1 MNSQRVGRPIQILL
15 VEDNPADARLTLEAL
30 KDGKLQNRLHIVN
43 NGMEAIAFLHRK
55 GKYADAPNP
64 DFILLDL
71 NMPLMNGS
79 QLLAEVKQDSGL
91 KHIPVAILTGS
102 QAAED
107 IERAYNL
114 HADCYV
120 TKPID
125 LEEFITAVRSI
136 VDSLLNQCEIADGGI
151 VIA

>member
-1 MNSQRVGRPIQILL
+1 VNSQRVGRPIQILL
-15 VEDNPADARLTLEAL
+15 VEDNPGDARLTLEAL
-30 KDGKLQNRLHIVN
+30 KDGEVQNRLYIVN
-43 NGMEAIAFLHRK
+43 SGMEAIAFLRRK

-79 QLLAEVKQDSGL
+79 QLLAEVKQDSAL
-91 KHIPVAILTGS
+91 KNIPVAILTGS

-107 IERAYNL
+107 IARAYNL
-114 HADCYV
+114 HADCFV

-125 LEEFITAVRSI
+125 LEEFIMAVKSI
-136 VDSLLNQCEIADGGI
+136 VDSLLNQREIADGGR
-151 VIA
+151 VIG

>member
-1 MNSQRVGRPIQILL
+1 VNSQRVGRPIQILL
-15 VEDNPADARLTLEAL
+15 VEDNPGDARLTLEAL
-30 KDGKLQNRLHIVN
+30 KDGKVQNRLYIVN
-43 NGMEAIAFLHRK
+43 SGMEAIAFLRRK

-79 QLLAEVKQDSGL
+79 QLLAEVKQDSAL

-107 IERAYNL
+107 ITRAYNL
-114 HADCYV
+114 HADYYV

-125 LEEFITAVRSI
+125 LEEFIMAVKSI
-136 VDSLLNQCEIADGGI
+136 VDSLLNQREIADGGR
-151 VIA
+151 VIG

>member
-1 MNSQRVGRPIQILL
+1 MNSQRVGQPIQILL
-15 VEDNPADARLTLEAL
+15 VEDNPGDARLTLEAL
-30 KDGKLQNRLHIVN
+30 KDGKVQNRLYIVN
-43 NGMEAIAFLHRK
+43 SGMEAIAFLRRK

-64 DFILLDL
+64 DFIVLDL

-79 QLLAEVKQDSGL
+79 QLLAEVKQDSAL

-107 IERAYNL
+107 ITRAYNL

-125 LEEFITAVRSI
+125 LEEFIMAVKSI
-136 VDSLLNQCEIADGGI
+136 VDSLLNQREIADGGR
-151 VIA
+151 VIG

>member
-1 MNSQRVGRPIQILL
+1 MNNQRVGQPIQILL
-15 VEDNPADARLTLEAL
+15 VEDNPGDARLTLEAL
-30 KDGKLQNRLHIVN
+30 KDYKVQNRLYIVN
-43 NGMEAIAFLHRK
+43 GGMEAIAFLRRK

-64 DFILLDL
+64 DFIVLDL

-79 QLLAEVKQDSGL
+79 QLLAEVKQDSAL

-107 IERAYNL
+107 IDRAYNL

-125 LEEFITAVRSI
+125 LEEFIMAVKSI
-136 VDSLLNQCEIADGGI
+136 VDSLLNQREIADGGR
-151 VIA
+151 VIG

>member
-1 MNSQRVGRPIQILL
+1 MNSQTVGRPIQILL
-15 VEDNPADARLTLEAL
+15 IEDNPGDVRLTVEAL
-30 KDGKLQNRLHIVN
+30 KDGKVQNRPYIVN
-43 NGMEAIAFLHRK
+43 NGTEAIAFLCRK

-71 NMPLMNGS
+71 DIPLMNGW
-79 QLLAEVKQDSGL
+79 QLLAEVKRDSAL

-107 IERAYNL
+107 IAKAYSL
-114 HADCYV
+114 HADYYV

-125 LEEFITAVRSI
+125 LEEFIMAVKSI
-136 VDSLLNQCEIADGGI
+136 VDFYLTTVKLPTEEK
-151 VIA
+151 

>member
-1 MNSQRVGRPIQILL
+1 VNSQRVGRPIQILL
-15 VEDNPADARLTLEAL
+15 VEDNPGDARLTLEAL
-30 KDGKLQNRLHIVN
+30 KDGKVQNRLYIVN
-43 NGMEAIAFLHRK
+43 SGMEAIAFLRRK

-79 QLLAEVKQDSGL
+79 QLLAEVKQDSAL

-107 IERAYNL
+107 IARAYNL

-125 LEEFITAVRSI
+125 LEEFIMAVKSI
-136 VDSLLNQCEIADGGI
+136 VDSLLNQREIADGGR
-151 VIA
+151 VIG

>member
-1 MNSQRVGRPIQILL
+1 VNSQRVGRPIQILL
-15 VEDNPADARLTLEAL
+15 VEDNPGDARLTLEAL
-30 KDGKLQNRLHIVN
+30 KDGKVRNKLYIVN
-43 NGMEAIAFLHRK
+43 SGMEAIAFLRRK

-79 QLLAEVKQDSGL
+79 QLLAEVKQDSAL
-91 KHIPVAILTGS
+91 KNIPVAILTGS

-107 IERAYNL
+107 IARAYNL
-114 HADCYV
+114 HADCFV

-125 LEEFITAVRSI
+125 LEEFIMAVKSI
-136 VDSLLNQCEIADGGI
+136 VDSLLNQREIPDGGRVI
-151 VIA
+151 V

>member
-15 VEDNPADARLTLEAL
+15 VEDNPGDARLTLEAL
-30 KDGKLQNRLHIVN
+30 KDGKIQNRLYIVN
-43 NGMEAIAFLHRK
+43 SGMEAIAFLRRK

-79 QLLAEVKQDSGL
+79 QLLAEVKQDLAL

-107 IERAYNL
+107 IARAYNL

-125 LEEFITAVRSI
+125 LEEFIMAVKSI
-136 VDSLLNQCEIADGGI
+136 VDSLLNQREIADGGR
-151 VIA
+151 VIG

>member
-1 MNSQRVGRPIQILL
+1 VNSQRVGRPIQILL
-15 VEDNPADARLTLEAL
+15 VEDNPGDARLTLEAL
-30 KDGKLQNRLHIVN
+30 KDGKVRNKLYIVN
-43 NGMEAIAFLHRK
+43 SGMEAIAFLRRK

-79 QLLAEVKQDSGL
+79 QLLAEVKQDSAL

-107 IERAYNL
+107 IARAYNL

-125 LEEFITAVRSI
+125 LEEFIMAVKSI
-136 VDSLLNQCEIADGGI
+136 VDSLLNQREIADGGR
-151 VIA
+151 VIG

>member
-1 MNSQRVGRPIQILL
+1 VNSQRVGRPIQILL
-15 VEDNPADARLTLEAL
+15 VEDNPGDARLTLEAL
-30 KDGKLQNRLHIVN
+30 KDGEVQNSLYIVN
-43 NGMEAIAFLHRK
+43 SGMEAIAFLRRK

-79 QLLAEVKQDSGL
+79 QLLAEVKQDSAL
-91 KHIPVAILTGS
+91 KNIPVAILTGS

-107 IERAYNL
+107 IARAYNL
-114 HADCYV
+114 HADCFV

-125 LEEFITAVRSI
+125 LEEFIMAVKSI
-136 VDSLLNQCEIADGGI
+136 VDSLLNQREIPDGGRVI
-151 VIA
+151 V

>member
-15 VEDNPADARLTLEAL
+15 VEDNPGDARLTLEAL
-30 KDGKLQNRLHIVN
+30 KDGKIQNRLYIVN
-43 NGMEAIAFLHRK
+43 SGMEAIAFLRRK

-79 QLLAEVKQDSGL
+79 QLLAEVKQDSAL
-91 KHIPVAILTGS
+91 KNIPVAILTGS

-107 IERAYNL
+107 IVRAYNL
-114 HADCYV
+114 HADYYV

-125 LEEFITAVRSI
+125 LEEFIMAVKSI
-136 VDSLLNQCEIADGGI
+136 VDSLLNQREIADGGR
-151 VIA
+151 VIG

>member
-15 VEDNPADARLTLEAL
+15 VEDNPGDARLTLEAL
-30 KDGKLQNRLHIVN
+30 KDGEVQNRLYIVN
-43 NGMEAIAFLHRK
+43 SGMEAIAFLRRK

-79 QLLAEVKQDSGL
+79 QLLAEVKQDSAL
-91 KHIPVAILTGS
+91 KNIPVAILTGS

-107 IERAYNL
+107 IARAYNL
-114 HADCYV
+114 HADCFV

-125 LEEFITAVRSI
+125 LEEFIMAVKSI
-136 VDSLLNQCEIADGGI
+136 VDSLLNQREIADGGR
-151 VIA
+151 VIG

>member
-1 MNSQRVGRPIQILL
+1 VNSQRVGRPIQILL
-15 VEDNPADARLTLEAL
+15 VEDNPGDARLTLEAL
-30 KDGKLQNRLHIVN
+30 KDGKIQNRLYIVN
-43 NGMEAIAFLHRK
+43 SGMEAIAFLRRK

-79 QLLAEVKQDSGL
+79 QLLAEVKQDSAL

-107 IERAYNL
+107 IARAYNL

-125 LEEFITAVRSI
+125 LEEFIMAVKSI
-136 VDSLLNQCEIADGGI
+136 VDSLLNQREIADGGR
-151 VIA
+151 VIG